1 MSDIAAVHDIEWY
14 SQVPRSI
21 WRQTA
26 IGLALIAMTFGGF
39 GVWAA
44 TAPLAAAVIAQGS
57 FVATGQ
63 NKIIQHLEGGVIKD
77 LLVNEG
83 DRVTAGQPLVM
94 MDETAAL
101 ARERQLFLRQ
111 MRLEAIVARL
121 TAQQTGASAVIY
133 PRAVDE
139 NRDDPDL
146 APIIENQELNFHATL
161 AKMRSEIGLL
171 EQNVQ
176 AMKHRREGFQQ
187 QLDSVER
194 QRAFLEEELS
204 GKQVLFKQG
213 LMRKPELNALQ
224 RAIADAQGQAGR
236 LISEV
241 QESTSQVAR
250 FEQQIGQTKDAYRQ
264 AALDELQGIEAEL
277 DTVRQQSEEAKN
289 VLQRVTIHAPVS
301 GTIVRMYYHTD
312 GGVIESGKSI
322 MEILPADVPLMIEAQ
337 ISRTDIDD
345 VDVGQNATVRLVGLN
360 QRITPVLDG
369 EVFYVSAD
377 SLPDASPTEPREI
390 YLARI
395 SLPLSEIQRVPG
407 FVPTPG
413 MPAEVMV
420 QTEERTFLSYLV
432 KPITDTMA
440 RAFSER

>member
-21 WRQTA
+21 WRPTA
-26 IGLALIAMTFGGF
+26 IGIALIAVTFGGF

-133 PRAVDE
+133 PRAVNE
-139 NRDDPDL
+139 HRDDPDL

-187 QLDSVER
+187 QLESVER

-345 VDVGQNATVRLVGLN
+345 VDVGQKATVRLVGLN

-395 SLPLSEIQRVPG
+395 SLPLSEIRRVPG